1 MGTRISAR
9 NLRVERNDAGKEMA
23 RVTIDITAWDGSFH
37 FEVGTENRGTREDV
51 LEELRARLVL
61 LFQSA
66 SQELAQAPL
75 VPGIR
80 AE

>member
-1 MGTRISAR
+1 MATVISAR
-9 NLRVERNDAGKEMA
+9 NLCVEQSAIGKEMA
-23 RVTIDITAWDGSFH
+23 RVTIEVTTWDGSFH

-66 SQELAQAPL
+66 VQELAQGPIAF
-75 VPGIR
+75 R
-80 AE
+80 ENQ